1 MRYIEE
7 KIFIRSN
14 KNVRLYNLFNFNNF
28 IYYIICRR
36 FKIMR
41 EVEEKIL
48 KGLEHD
54 IKMLKKT
61 GHTIED
67 IIECL
72 IIFKEYSNDNT
83 EEYKKEID
91 KLMEG

>member
-1 MRYIEE
+1 MRD
-7 KIFIRSN
+7 
-14 KNVRLYNLFNFNNF
+14 
-28 IYYIICRR
+28 
-36 FKIMR
+36 
-41 EVEEKIL
+41 VEEKIL

-61 GHTIED
+61 GHTKED

-83 EEYKKEID
+83 EDYKKKID
-91 KLMEG
+91 ELIKEL